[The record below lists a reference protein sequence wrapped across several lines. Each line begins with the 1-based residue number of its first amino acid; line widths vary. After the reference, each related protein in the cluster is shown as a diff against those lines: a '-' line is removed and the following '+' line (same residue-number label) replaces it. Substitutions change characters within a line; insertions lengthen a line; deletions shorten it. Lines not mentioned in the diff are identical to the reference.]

1 MLRAFLDWLR
11 SLFWS
16 TQLDI
21 ACIGLQAAGK
31 TSLVNVLTHNDF
43 SESMIP
49 TVGFNLRKV
58 QKGNVTIKMWD
69 LAGQPRFRSIW
80 ERYCRGVQAIVW
92 VLDSADRETFPTA
105 RAELHSL
112 LEKQELAGIPLLVLG
127 NKNDIKD
134 HAGVD
139 EIIKALG
146 LRTIVNREVS
156 VYSISAKSSHN
167 IDVTLACFSGPK
179 PTIRIPT
186 FASPTSEHKSAAPQ
200 TREEAKSLRLRNDN
214 RRVSLVVAR
223 GGGS

>member
-1 MLRAFLDWLR
+1 MLRAFLDWIR

-21 ACIGLQAAGK
+21 ACIGLQNAGK
-31 TSLVNVLTHNDF
+31 TSLVNVLTKNDF

-58 QKGNVTIKMWD
+58 QKGNVTLKVWD

-80 ERYCRGVQAIVW
+80 ERYCRGVNAIVW

-105 RAELHSL
+105 RSELASL

-127 NKNDIKD
+127 NKNDLKE
-134 HAGVD
+134 HATVD

-146 LRTIVNREVS
+146 LQKIVNREVS
-156 VYSISAKSSHN
+156 VYSISAKN
-167 IDVTLACFSGPK
+167 NRNLDITLAW
-179 PTIRIPT
+179 
-186 FASPTSEHKSAAPQ
+186 
-200 TREEAKSLRLRNDN
+200 
-214 RRVSLVVAR
+214 LVKR
-223 GGGS
+223 G